1 MGFKNGVYNFDE
13 IKQTFGE
20 NLRKARKEKCK
31 FKTQEAFA
39 EAFGC
44 NIESVRN
51 WEQGRTVPETGT
63 LFRLADF
70 LDCDLDYLIG
80 RIDKP
85 THDIKFISDELRLSE
100 EAVEKLQ
107 RIASRDRANGLSET
121 LSRFIM
127 NDNFEYLLALMNTSI
142 GGEIETGLPMR
153 SHVSVAKQAV
163 INNEARSIF
172 DQIERDVVA
181 KATPLT
187 DERIHYGFVYGLHAE
202 GKISDEQLQEII
214 EQYDSGNFEYST
226 PEILESIKS
235 N

>member
-1 MGFKNGVYNFDE
+1 MGSKKRIYKYNDVRDNFGKNL
-13 IKQTFGE
+13 Q
-20 NLRKARKEKCK
+20 KARKKARY
-31 FKTQEAFA
+31 KTQEAFA

-44 NIESVRN
+44 KTESVRN
-51 WEQGRTVPETGT
+51 WEQGRTFPEIET
-63 LFRLADF
+63 LFRLAKF
-70 LDCDLDYLIG
+70 LNFDLDYLIG
-80 RIDKP
+80 RIEKP
-85 THDIKFISDELRLSE
+85 THDLQFITDELRLSE

-172 DQIERDVVA
+172 DQIERDVVS

-187 DERIHYGFVYGLHAE
+187 DKRIHYGFVYGLHAE
-202 GKISDEQLQEII
+202 GKLSDEQLHEII

>member
-63 LFRLADF
+63 LFRLAEF

-85 THDIKFISDELRLSE
+85 THDLQFITDELRLSE
-100 EAVEKLQ
+100 EAVKKLMQ
-107 RIASRDRANGLSET
+107 LSD
-121 LSRFIM
+121 I
-127 NDNFEYLLALMNTSI
+127 
-142 GGEIETGLPMR
+142 
-153 SHVSVAKQAV
+153 
-163 INNEARSIF
+163 
-172 DQIERDVVA
+172 
-181 KATPLT
+181 
-187 DERIHYGFVYGLHAE
+187 
-202 GKISDEQLQEII
+202 QLQSISEII
-214 EQYDSGNFEYST
+214 EHPKYGKMTAQISDLKDKGRLNDTTALLVINHVLKGINDQPTPPVHENMIEQAIIYNLST
-226 PEILESIKS
+226 IFTQIVCDITDTEL
-235 N
+235 

>member
-85 THDIKFISDELRLSE
+85 THDLNFITDSLRLSE
-100 EAVEKLQ
+100 EAVEKLMK
-107 RIASRDRANGLSET
+107 LS
-121 LSRFIM
+121 
-127 NDNFEYLLALMNTSI
+127 
-142 GGEIETGLPMR
+142 
-153 SHVSVAKQAV
+153 
-163 INNEARSIF
+163 
-172 DQIERDVVA
+172 
-181 KATPLT
+181 
-187 DERIHYGFVYGLHAE
+187 
-202 GKISDEQLQEII
+202 GKQLQSISEII
-214 EQYDSGNFEYST
+214 EHPKFARMTAQISDLKDKGRLNDTTALLVINHVLKGINDQPSPPVHENMMEQAIIYN
-226 PEILESIKS
+226 LS
-235 N
+235 NVFTQIVCDITDTEL

>member
-63 LFRLADF
+63 LFRLAEF

-85 THDIKFISDELRLSE
+85 THDLQFITDEFRLSS
-100 EAVEKLQ
+100 EAVKKLMQ
-107 RIASRDRANGLSET
+107 LSD
-121 LSRFIM
+121 I
-127 NDNFEYLLALMNTSI
+127 
-142 GGEIETGLPMR
+142 
-153 SHVSVAKQAV
+153 
-163 INNEARSIF
+163 
-172 DQIERDVVA
+172 
-181 KATPLT
+181 
-187 DERIHYGFVYGLHAE
+187 
-202 GKISDEQLQEII
+202 QLQSISEII
-214 EQYDSGNFEYST
+214 EHPKYGKMTAQISDLKDKVRLNDTTAQLIINHVFKGINDQPTPPVHENMVEQAIIYNLST
-226 PEILESIKS
+226 IFTQIVCDITDTEL
-235 N
+235 

>member
-1 MGFKNGVYNFDE
+1 MGFKNGFYNFDE

-100 EAVEKLQ
+100 EAVKKLMQ
-107 RIASRDRANGLSET
+107 LSDR
-121 LSRFIM
+121 
-127 NDNFEYLLALMNTSI
+127 
-142 GGEIETGLPMR
+142 
-153 SHVSVAKQAV
+153 
-163 INNEARSIF
+163 
-172 DQIERDVVA
+172 
-181 KATPLT
+181 
-187 DERIHYGFVYGLHAE
+187 
-202 GKISDEQLQEII
+202 QLQSISEII
-214 EQYDSGNFEYST
+214 EHPKFARMTAQISD
-226 PEILESIKS
+226 LKDKESINSATAFYIIDRTVKGITDQPYPPFHQNMIEQAIIYNLS
-235 N
+235 TVFTQIVCDITDTEL

>member
-63 LFRLADF
+63 LFRLAEF

-85 THDIKFISDELRLSE
+85 THDLQFITDELRLSE
-100 EAVEKLQ
+100 EAVKKLMK
-107 RIASRDRANGLSET
+107 L
-121 LSRFIM
+121 
-127 NDNFEYLLALMNTSI
+127 
-142 GGEIETGLPMR
+142 
-153 SHVSVAKQAV
+153 
-163 INNEARSIF
+163 
-172 DQIERDVVA
+172 
-181 KATPLT
+181 TP
-187 DERIHYGFVYGLHAE
+187 R
-202 GKISDEQLQEII
+202 QLQSISEII
-214 EQYDSGNFEYST
+214 EHPKYGRMTAQISDLKDKGKLNDTTALLVINHVLKGINDQPTPPVHENMIEQAIIYNLST
-226 PEILESIKS
+226 IFTQIVCDITDTEL
-235 N
+235 

>member
-63 LFRLADF
+63 LFRLAEF

-85 THDIKFISDELRLSE
+85 THDLQFITDELRLSE
-100 EAVEKLQ
+100 EAVKKLMQ
-107 RIASRDRANGLSET
+107 LSD
-121 LSRFIM
+121 I
-127 NDNFEYLLALMNTSI
+127 
-142 GGEIETGLPMR
+142 
-153 SHVSVAKQAV
+153 
-163 INNEARSIF
+163 
-172 DQIERDVVA
+172 
-181 KATPLT
+181 
-187 DERIHYGFVYGLHAE
+187 
-202 GKISDEQLQEII
+202 QLQSISEII
-214 EQYDSGNFEYST
+214 EHPKYGKMTAQISDLKDKVRLNDTTAQLIINHVFKGINDQPTPPVHENMVEQAIIYNLST
-226 PEILESIKS
+226 IFTQIVCDITDTEL
-235 N
+235 

>member
-100 EAVEKLQ
+100 EAVKKLMQ
-107 RIASRDRANGLSET
+107 LSDR
-121 LSRFIM
+121 
-127 NDNFEYLLALMNTSI
+127 
-142 GGEIETGLPMR
+142 
-153 SHVSVAKQAV
+153 
-163 INNEARSIF
+163 
-172 DQIERDVVA
+172 
-181 KATPLT
+181 
-187 DERIHYGFVYGLHAE
+187 
-202 GKISDEQLQEII
+202 QLQSISEII
-214 EQYDSGNFEYST
+214 EHPKYGKMTAQISDLKDKVRLNDTTAQLIINHVLKGINDQPTPPVHENMVEQAIIYNLST
-226 PEILESIKS
+226 IFTQIVCDITDTEL
-235 N
+235 

>member
-63 LFRLADF
+63 LFRLAEF

-85 THDIKFISDELRLSE
+85 THDLQFITDELRLSE
-100 EAVEKLQ
+100 EAVKKLMQ
-107 RIASRDRANGLSET
+107 LSDR
-121 LSRFIM
+121 
-127 NDNFEYLLALMNTSI
+127 
-142 GGEIETGLPMR
+142 
-153 SHVSVAKQAV
+153 
-163 INNEARSIF
+163 
-172 DQIERDVVA
+172 
-181 KATPLT
+181 
-187 DERIHYGFVYGLHAE
+187 
-202 GKISDEQLQEII
+202 QLQTISEII
-214 EQYDSGNFEYST
+214 EHPKYGKMTAQISDLKDKVRLNDTTAQLIINHVFKGINDQPTPPVHENMVEQAIIYNLST
-226 PEILESIKS
+226 IFTQIVCDITDTEL
-235 N
+235 

>member
-63 LFRLADF
+63 LFRLAEF

-85 THDIKFISDELRLSE
+85 THDLQFITDELRLSE
-100 EAVEKLQ
+100 EAVKKLMQ
-107 RIASRDRANGLSET
+107 LSD
-121 LSRFIM
+121 I
-127 NDNFEYLLALMNTSI
+127 
-142 GGEIETGLPMR
+142 
-153 SHVSVAKQAV
+153 
-163 INNEARSIF
+163 
-172 DQIERDVVA
+172 
-181 KATPLT
+181 
-187 DERIHYGFVYGLHAE
+187 
-202 GKISDEQLQEII
+202 QLQSISEII
-214 EQYDSGNFEYST
+214 EHPKYGKMTAQISDLKDKVRLNDTTAQLIINHVFKGINDQPTPPVHENMIEQAIIYNLST
-226 PEILESIKS
+226 IFTQIVCDITDTEL
-235 N
+235 

>member
-100 EAVEKLQ
+100 EAVKKLMQ
-107 RIASRDRANGLSET
+107 LSDR
-121 LSRFIM
+121 
-127 NDNFEYLLALMNTSI
+127 
-142 GGEIETGLPMR
+142 
-153 SHVSVAKQAV
+153 
-163 INNEARSIF
+163 
-172 DQIERDVVA
+172 
-181 KATPLT
+181 
-187 DERIHYGFVYGLHAE
+187 
-202 GKISDEQLQEII
+202 QLQSISEII
-214 EQYDSGNFEYST
+214 EHPKYGKMTAQISDLKDKERLNDTTAQLIINHVFKGINDQPTPPVHENMVEQAIIYNLST
-226 PEILESIKS
+226 IFTQIVCDITDTEL
-235 N
+235 